1 MTPVP
6 TVQGVVESSP
16 AQFPRGLRLRAR
28 AYKSHRAKIVHHP
41 AAIEPFSFPRYWKM
55 LNSTRELITLWASS
69 SPSLLAFCF
78 SHLIIAVLLLGGRG
92 CAPAINGRAGERV
105 TVDGEV
111 ETMDAAQVQ
120 GGQKNRG
127 GQEDPV
133 TALNISGGGSAPDLN
148 GRAEGCAVEV
158 GEVGTDAFQLQASE
172 KNSGGEEGSITAD
185 TLQEKRGD
193 QEEDE
198 LMMRAEG
205 RVHSEDEHNL
215 EDFRGKEEI
224 RGNDFCEIF

>member
-1 MTPVP
+1 
-6 TVQGVVESSP
+6 
-16 AQFPRGLRLRAR
+16 
-28 AYKSHRAKIVHHP
+28 
-41 AAIEPFSFPRYWKM
+41 M
-55 LNSTRELITLWASS
+55 LNSTVELIALWASS

-133 TALNISGGGSAPDLN
+133 TALNIGSGGCAPDLN

-158 GEVGTDAFQLQASE
+158 GEVGTGTDAFQIQASE

-193 QEEDE
+193 REEDE
-198 LMMRAEG
+198 LMMRAEEFIQ
-205 RVHSEDEHNL
+205 RMNRIWRAENVRL
-215 EDFRGKEEI
+215 
-224 RGNDFCEIF
+224 C